1 MFDTLKYAKVLE
13 GVGFSRA
20 QAEVQVQMIS
30 DVMAATLATKQDLKD
45 LGGSLRAE
53 LASVREELK
62 TEISNVR
69 EELKADIASV
79 REELKADIANV
90 REELKADINGVRQEL
105 RLEIKDVRNEIREVE
120 YRLTIKLGTIVS
132 VAIGVAVAL
141 TKLIE

>member
-13 GVGFSRA
+13 SVGFSRA
-20 QAEVQVQMIS
+20 QAEVQVQMIA
-30 DVMAATLATKQDLKD
+30 DVMSATLATKQDLKD

-53 LASVREELK
+53 MASLREELK
-62 TEISNVR
+62 VDIANVR

-79 REELKADIANV
+79 REELKADIS
-90 REELKADINGVRQEL
+90 GVRQEL

>member
-13 GVGFSRA
+13 SVGFSRA

-45 LGGSLRAE
+45 LGGSLRTEMASLREE
-53 LASVREELK
+53 LKNDIANVREELK
-62 TEISNVR
+62 TE
-69 EELKADIASV
+69 
-79 REELKADIANV
+79 IANV
-90 REELKADINGVRQEL
+90 REELKADISGVRQEM
-105 RLEIKDVRNEIREVE
+105 RLEIKDVRNEIRELE

-141 TKLIE
+141 TKLI

>member
-1 MFDTLKYAKVLE
+1 MIDTLKYAKVLE
-13 GVGFSRA
+13 SVGFSRA

-45 LGGSLRAE
+45 LSGSLRTE
-53 LASVREELK
+53 L
-62 TEISNVR
+62 
-69 EELKADIASV
+69 ASV